1 MKGVTRRFSHKEVW
15 DRWCP
20 IPVQIK
26 SGLVYSVITPMGV
39 GIIQQDRETGE
50 WVVKPGWD
58 ISRFLAKDEEK
69 AIHMLV
75 ESYLQAEKK
84 VLEAYIEGLKVNL
97 GEVDEHGYVC
107 NYVGGY
113 TVRKGVEPVDTPRDR
128 ESTEEIQTREVYI
141 LSYMGRVLEK
151 NTDPHVWEDQLALVY
166 QRELLEALNL
176 R

>member
-1 MKGVTRRFSHKEVW
+1 MKNITRRFSHKEVW

-20 IPVQIK
+20 IPVRIK

-39 GIIQQDRETGE
+39 GIIQQDSETGE
-50 WVVKPGWD
+50 WVVKPGWH

-97 GEVDEHGYVC
+97 GEVDKYGYVC
-107 NYVGGY
+107 NCVGGY
-113 TVRKGVEPVDTPRDR
+113 TVRKGVERVDTPRGR
-128 ESTEEIQTREVYI
+128 ESTEEALTREVYT
-141 LSYMGRVLEK
+141 LSYMGSVLEK
-151 NTDPHVWEDQLALVY
+151 NTDPHVWEDQITLVY
-166 QRELLEALNL
+166 QHELLEALNL